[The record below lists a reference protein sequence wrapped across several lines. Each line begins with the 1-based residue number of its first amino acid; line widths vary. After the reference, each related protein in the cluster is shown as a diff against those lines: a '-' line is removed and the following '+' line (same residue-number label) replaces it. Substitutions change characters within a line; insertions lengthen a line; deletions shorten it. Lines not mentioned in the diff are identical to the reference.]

1 VPHNEIYDCAATMDA
16 RHHRTGYAILATPVL
31 FAIALNI
38 HWSAKRGCDE
48 LRWSL
53 HAMAWRTTVLSAAA
67 KMGGRTI
74 LHITSSCA
82 VAAVLAAAAVG
93 LADPAWADDL
103 SGPYTVL
110 WSDDSP
116 ATTLTFTP
124 CGTECSEVTGDKGWR
139 TEAHLVGDKWVMGPV
154 RTTHRCSDGSN
165 ENETA
170 NGSFD
175 AATLNGSSVITYP
188 IACPEDPPG
197 GLTVRFNLIKFD

>member
-1 VPHNEIYDCAATMDA
+1 MRFTPVPRQLMLGATERD
-16 RHHRTGYAILATPVL
+16 TQATPIL
-31 FAIALNI
+31 FAIALTV
-38 HWSAKRGCDE
+38 HWSAKRVCDE
-48 LRWSL
+48 LRSFL
-53 HAMAWRTTVLSAAA
+53 REMASRTTVLGVTP
-67 KMGGRTI
+67 M
-74 LHITSSCA
+74 HITSSCA

-103 SGPYTVL
+103 SGAYTVL

-116 ATTLTFTP
+116 ATTWTFTP

-175 AATLNGSSVITYP
+175 AATLNGSSVITYQL
-188 IACPEDPPG
+188 ACPEDPPG